1 MIKDCP
7 IEEGGAPLGES
18 LVVTALII
26 LFFGFFTLL
35 SRKAEREVDRYYEEK
50 LKTGKTS
57 R

>member
-1 MIKDCP
+1 V
-7 IEEGGAPLGES
+7 GES
-18 LVVTALII
+18 LVVTALIL

-35 SRKAEREVDRYYEEK
+35 SRKAEREIDRYYEEK